1 MAEPTTKTEFK
12 AWCKRKLG
20 YPVIDINVDDDQV
33 DDRVD
38 EAIQYWNTFMQN
50 GQQRTYLKHQLT
62 TEDVNRSSTN
72 TVETAT
78 ARGIGASEVSTS
90 ALSGAV
96 LQNATSV
103 TLADA
108 TNFPATGS
116 ITIAADATPNAA
128 ETVAYTLKTG
138 NVLTTAALAND
149 HADGAAVTLN
159 VTAEWKIGQDYIPMP
174 DGILSVL
181 RILPFTNRGNL
192 NMFDIRYQLRLN
204 DLYDFSDI
212 SVIHYQMTM
221 WQLDLLDMILVGEK
235 PIDYNQ
241 IGNRLYI
248 NMAWGDDLDVGEYI
262 IIECYRKLNAEE
274 YTQAYNDF
282 WLKRYATALIK
293 RQWGENLIKFTGVTM
308 LGGVSMN
315 GETIYNEAIR
325 EIGELETEGRL
336 TWEEPLL
343 FDIG

>member
-1 MAEPTTKTEFK
+1 MAEPTTRTEFK

-50 GQQRTYLKHQLT
+50 GQQRVYLKHKLT

-72 TVETAT
+72 TVEIAT
-78 ARGIGASEVSTS
+78 ARGTGASEVSTS
-90 ALSGAV
+90 TLPIGAAAA
-96 LQNATSV
+96 ATEI

-128 ETVAYTLKTG
+128 ETVAYSAKVG
-138 NVLTTAALAND
+138 NVLTTLALANN
-149 HADGAAVTLN
+149 HATGAAVTLN
-159 VTAEWKIGQDYIPMP
+159 VTAEWGIGQDYIPMP

-181 RILPFTNRGNL
+181 RILPFTDRGNL

-262 IIECYRKLNAEE
+262 IIECYRKLNAGE
-274 YTQAYNDF
+274 YAQAYNDF

-293 RQWGENLIKFTGVTM
+293 RQWGENLIKFQGVTL

-336 TWEEPLL
+336 VWEEPLL

>member
-50 GQQRTYLKHQLT
+50 GMQRIYLKHKLT
-62 TEDVNRSSTN
+62 ADDVQRAKTN
-72 TVETAT
+72 AEETVVAKGT
-78 ARGIGASEVSTS
+78 GASEISTS
-90 ALSGAV
+90 ILGSAASS
-96 LQNATSV
+96 TDTTV
-103 TLADA
+103 TLVDA
-108 TNFPATGS
+108 STFPTQGQ
-116 ITIAADATPNAA
+116 IKIAADGTNA
-128 ETVAYTLKTG
+128 EEIVAYTAKAG
-138 NVLTTAALAND
+138 NVLTTAALTLD
-149 HADGAAVTLN
+149 HLTGSDVTLY
-159 VTAEWKIGQDYIPMP
+159 VSATWGIGQDYIPMP

-181 RILPFTNRGNL
+181 RILPFTDRGNL

-221 WQLDLLDMILVGEK
+221 WQLDLLDMLLVGEK
-235 PIDYNQ
+235 PINFNVHA
-241 IGNRLYI
+241 GRLYI
-248 NMAWGDDLDVGEYI
+248 DMAWATDMEIGEYI
-262 IIECYRKLNAEE
+262 IMECYRKLNTAE
-274 YTQAYNDF
+274 YSQAYNDLF
-282 WLKRYATALIK
+282 LKRYATALIK
-293 RQWGENLIKFTGVTM
+293 RQWGENLIKFQGVTM
-308 LGGVSMN
+308 LGGVQMN

-325 EIGELETEGRL
+325 EITELEEQGRL
-336 TWEEPLL
+336 TWEEPTM